1 MSVLKCDAVTKALKK
16 KGFVLVRGRSKHIV
30 YFFVHDGKK
39 SEIATH
45 LSHNKQ
51 EINDALQ
58 REMAEQTYLSKTE
71 FAEMVSCKIGY
82 DELVARYVDLG
93 LLQKD

>member
-1 MSVLKCDAVTKALKK
+1 MSVLKCDAVTKALRK
-16 KGFVLVRGRSKHIV
+16 KGFVLVRGRSKHLV

-58 REMAEQTYLSKTE
+58 REMAEQTYLSKAE
-71 FAEMVSCKIGY
+71 FLEMISCKIEH
-82 DELVARYVDLG
+82 DELAARYAARG
-93 LLQKD
+93 LLQRD